1 MKTPVLPMMISN
13 RAAPRTREHVPEQLQ
28 PAITRSTRLA
38 LCRSIAILIA
48 LPSIGLAQSGGP
60 GAIEQIKP
68 SIVAVGTFQR
78 TRNPQFRFLGTGFAV
93 GNGSFVATNAHVL
106 PKILDGE
113 QNESVVIALP
123 SSAGAKVQVRM
134 ARKVGSETSADLA
147 LLKIDGS
154 PLRPLRLGN
163 SALVH
168 EGETYFFTGF
178 PIGEAIGLVA
188 ATHRAM
194 VSAVTPIAIPQARA
208 NQLEARALRQL
219 AEGAYPIFQLDATAY
234 PGNSGSPLYHPE
246 TAEVVGIINMV
257 FVKGSKETALTE
269 PSGISYAIPIQ
280 HLKDLLERSR

>member
-1 MKTPVLPMMISN
+1 MKTSVLPMIISN
-13 RAAPRTREHVPEQLQ
+13 RAAPWTRGQVLEQSQSANTL
-28 PAITRSTRLA
+28 SRLMA
-38 LCRSIAILIA
+38 LCGSIAVLMA
-48 LPSIGLAQSGGP
+48 HPSMGLAQSGGP
-60 GAIEQIKP
+60 RAIEQIKP

-93 GNGSFVATNAHVL
+93 GNGSFVATNAHVI
-106 PKILDGE
+106 PKMLDSE

-123 SSAGAKVQVRM
+123 SAGAKVQVRA
-134 ARKVGSETSADLA
+134 ARKVASEASADLA
-147 LLKIDGS
+147 LLRIDGP
-154 PLRPLRLGN
+154 PLPPLRLGN

-178 PIGEAIGLVA
+178 PIGEAIGLFPT
-188 ATHRAM
+188 THRAM
-194 VSAVTPIAIPQARA
+194 ISAVTPIAIPQARA

-234 PGNSGSPLYHPE
+234 PGNSGSPLYRPE
-246 TAEVVGIINMV
+246 TAEVIGIINMV

-280 HLKDLLERSR
+280 HLKDLLERS

>member
-1 MKTPVLPMMISN
+1 M
-13 RAAPRTREHVPEQLQ
+13 
-28 PAITRSTRLA
+28 A
-38 LCRSIAILIA
+38 LCGSIAVLMA
-48 LPSIGLAQSGGP
+48 HPSMGLAQSGGP
-60 GAIEQIKP
+60 RAIEQIKP

-93 GNGSFVATNAHVL
+93 GNGSFVATNAHVI
-106 PKILDGE
+106 PKMLDSE

-123 SSAGAKVQVRM
+123 SAGAKVQVRA
-134 ARKVGSETSADLA
+134 ARKVASEASADLA
-147 LLKIDGS
+147 LLRIDGP
-154 PLRPLRLGN
+154 PLPPLRLGN

-178 PIGEAIGLVA
+178 PIGEAIGLFPT
-188 ATHRAM
+188 THRAM
-194 VSAVTPIAIPQARA
+194 ISAVTPIAIPQARA

-234 PGNSGSPLYHPE
+234 PGNSGSPLYRPE
-246 TAEVVGIINMV
+246 TAEVIGIINMV

>member
-1 MKTPVLPMMISN
+1 MKTPV
-13 RAAPRTREHVPEQLQ
+13 Q
-28 PAITRSTRLA
+28 PLVIDDCATPKTLEEVSEKSQPTKTGSLWSA
-38 LCRSIAILIA
+38 LCCSIAILIA
-48 LPSIGLAQSGGP
+48 QPSMGQAQSVGP
-60 GAIEQIKP
+60 GAIEQVKP

-93 GNGSFVATNAHVL
+93 GNGSFIVTNEHVL
-106 PKILDGE
+106 PKILDSE

-123 SSAGAKVQVRM
+123 SAGAKVQVRA
-134 ARKVGSETSADLA
+134 ARKVASEASADLA
-147 LLKIDGS
+147 LLKIDGP
-154 PLRPLRLGN
+154 PLPPLRLGN
-163 SALVH
+163 SALVR
-168 EGETYFFTGF
+168 EGETYLFTGF
-178 PIGEAIGLVA
+178 PIGEAIGLIP

-194 VSAVTPIAIPQARA
+194 ISAVTPIAIPQARA

-219 AEGAYPIFQLDATAY
+219 SAGAYSIFQLDATAY

-280 HLKDLLERSR
+280 HLKDLVERSR

>member
-1 MKTPVLPMMISN
+1 MKTPVQPLVIDDCATPE
-13 RAAPRTREHVPEQLQ
+13 TREDVSKKSRP
-28 PAITRSTRLA
+28 TNTGSTWLA
-38 LCRSIAILIA
+38 LCCAIAILIA

-93 GNGSFVATNAHVL
+93 GNGSFIVTNEHVL
-106 PKILDGE
+106 PKILDSE

-123 SSAGAKVQVRM
+123 SAGAKAQVRA
-134 ARKVGSETSADLA
+134 ARKVASEASADLA
-147 LLKIDGS
+147 LLKIDGP

-163 SALVH
+163 SERAR
-168 EGETYFFTGF
+168 EGETYLFTGF
-178 PIGEAIGLVA
+178 PIGDVIGLFPV
-188 ATHRAM
+188 THRAM
-194 VSAVTPIAIPQARA
+194 ISAVTPIAIPAARA
-208 NQLEARALRQL
+208 NQLEPRALRQL
-219 AEGAYPIFQLDATAY
+219 AEGAYSIFQLDATAY

-257 FVKGSKETALTE
+257 FVKGTKETALTE